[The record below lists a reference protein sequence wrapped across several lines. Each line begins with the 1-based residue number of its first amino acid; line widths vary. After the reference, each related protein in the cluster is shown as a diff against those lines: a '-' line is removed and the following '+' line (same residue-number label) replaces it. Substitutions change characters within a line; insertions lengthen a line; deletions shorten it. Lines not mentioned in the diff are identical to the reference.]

1 MKALS
6 RVMDRT
12 KAIPKKWRYS
22 SAMIISAIKKLQ
34 PKKGR

>member
-1 MKALS
+1 MKAIS

-12 KAIPKKWRYS
+12 KAIPKQWRYS